1 MTFEEIIEILF
12 PYLYSI
18 RRLKTYLSFDLVFPT
33 TWEFPNNLLEK
44 LQVTQNEGNDGRMIT
59 SIVTVPNQ
67 SALTLS
73 VIQKIIYHN
82 LEREE
87 KERLFKS
94 KVSELKKLFGSTNL
108 EQLKHLEFNVY
119 EETDT
124 DADPQLYGTDDDE
137 GIEGNGEGTR

>member
-12 PYLYSI
+12 PYLYSV
-18 RRLKTYLSFDLVFPT
+18 RRLKTYLSFDLIFPS
-33 TWEFPNNLLEK
+33 TWEFPNNLVEK
-44 LQVTQNEGNDGRMIT
+44 LQVTQNEGNDGKMIT
-59 SIVTVPNQ
+59 SIVTLPNQ

-87 KERLFKS
+87 KERLFKA

-124 DADPQLYGTDDDE
+124 DADPQLYGADDDE
-137 GIEGNGEGTR
+137 GIEGNGEGA

>member
-18 RRLKTYLSFDLVFPT
+18 RRLKTYLSFDLIFPT

-44 LQVTQNEGNDGRMIT
+44 LQVTQNEGNDGKMIT

-119 EETDT
+119 EETDK

-137 GIEGNGEGTR
+137 GIERNGEGT

>member
-1 MTFEEIIEILF
+1 MTFEDIIEILF

-18 RRLKTYLSFDLVFPT
+18 RRLKTYLSFDLIFPT
-33 TWEFPNNLLEK
+33 TWEFPNNLVEK
-44 LQVTQNEGNDGRMIT
+44 LQITQNEGNDGKLIT
-59 SIVTVPNQ
+59 SVVTLPNDM
-67 SALTLS
+67 SGALS
-73 VIQKIIYHN
+73 CIQKIIYHN

-87 KERLFKS
+87 KEKLFKS
-94 KVSELKKLFGSTNL
+94 KVVELKKLFGSTNL

-137 GIEGNGEGTR
+137 RVEGDGEGT

>member
-18 RRLKTYLSFDLVFPT
+18 RRLKTYLSFDLVFPN

-44 LQVTQNEGNDGRMIT
+44 LQLTQNEGNDGKMIT
-59 SIVTVPNQ
+59 SIVTQPNDM
-67 SALTLS
+67 SLTLS
-73 VIQKIIYHN
+73 SIQKIIYHN

-87 KERLFKS
+87 KEKLFKF

-108 EQLKHLEFNVY
+108 EKLKNLEFNVY
-119 EETDT
+119 DETDE
-124 DADPQLYGTDDDE
+124 DPQLYGTDDDE
-137 GIEGNGEGTR
+137 GIERNGEGT

>member
-1 MTFEEIIEILF
+1 MTFEDIIEILF
-12 PYLYSI
+12 PYLHSI

-33 TWEFPNNLLEK
+33 TWEFPNNLVEK
-44 LQVTQNEGNDGRMIT
+44 LQVTQNEGNDGKMIT

-67 SALTLS
+67 TTPTLS

-87 KERLFKS
+87 KEKLFKA
-94 KVSELKKLFGSTNL
+94 KVGELKKLFGSTNL
-108 EQLKHLEFNVY
+108 EQLKNLEFNVY
-119 EETDT
+119 EESDT

-137 GIEGNGEGTR
+137 GIEGNGEGT

>member
-18 RRLKTYLSFDLVFPT
+18 RRLKTYLSFDLVFPN

-44 LQVTQNEGNDGRMIT
+44 LQLTQNEGNDGKMIT
-59 SIVTVPNQ
+59 SIVTQPNDM
-67 SALTLS
+67 SLTLS
-73 VIQKIIYHN
+73 SIQKIIYHN

-87 KERLFKS
+87 KEKLFKF

-108 EQLKHLEFNVY
+108 EKLKNLEFNVY
-119 EETDT
+119 DETDE
-124 DADPQLYGTDDDE
+124 DPQLYGTDDDE
-137 GIEGNGEGTR
+137 GVGTDGEGTW

>member
-12 PYLYSI
+12 PYLYSV
-18 RRLKTYLSFDLVFPT
+18 RRLKTYLSFDLIFPS
-33 TWEFPNNLLEK
+33 TWEFPNNLVEK
-44 LQVTQNEGNDGRMIT
+44 LQVTQNEGNDGKMIT
-59 SIVTVPNQ
+59 SIVTLPNQ

-87 KERLFKS
+87 KERLFKA

-124 DADPQLYGTDDDE
+124 DADPQLYGADDDE
-137 GIEGNGEGTR
+137 RVEGDGEGT

>member
-18 RRLKTYLSFDLVFPT
+18 RRLKTYLSFDLVFPN

-44 LQVTQNEGNDGRMIT
+44 LQLTQNEGNDGKMIT
-59 SIVTVPNQ
+59 SIVTQPNDM
-67 SALTLS
+67 SLTLS
-73 VIQKIIYHN
+73 SIQKIIYHN

-87 KERLFKS
+87 KEKLFKF

-108 EQLKHLEFNVY
+108 EKLKNLEFNVY
-119 EETDT
+119 DETDE
-124 DADPQLYGTDDDE
+124 DPQLYGTDDDE
-137 GIEGNGEGTR
+137 GVGTDGEGT

>member
-18 RRLKTYLSFDLVFPT
+18 RRLKTYLSFDLVFPN

-44 LQVTQNEGNDGRMIT
+44 LQLTQNEGNDGKMIT
-59 SIVTVPNQ
+59 SIVTQPNDM
-67 SALTLS
+67 SLTLS
-73 VIQKIIYHN
+73 SIQKIIYHN

-87 KERLFKS
+87 KEKLFKF

-108 EQLKHLEFNVY
+108 EKLKNLEFNVY
-119 EETDT
+119 EETDG
-124 DADPQLYGTDDDE
+124 DPQLYGTDDDE
-137 GIEGNGEGTR
+137 GVGTDGEGT

>member
-12 PYLYSI
+12 PYLYSV
-18 RRLKTYLSFDLVFPT
+18 RRLKTYLSFDLIFPS
-33 TWEFPNNLLEK
+33 TWEFPNNLVEK
-44 LQVTQNEGNDGRMIT
+44 LQVTQNEGNDGKMIT
-59 SIVTVPNQ
+59 SIVTHPNQ

-87 KERLFKS
+87 KERLFKA

-124 DADPQLYGTDDDE
+124 DADPQLYGADDDE
-137 GIEGNGEGTR
+137 GIEGDGEGA